1 MELGKTLRVLFLPA
15 ALLAIAG
22 CGRAP
27 VAIVTLAEFQ
37 DENPDGAARQ
47 DESIL
52 VYLDRALPGKYDAA
66 AIQARIDPPAA
77 STLRASIEQDRRQ
90 LRLRII
96 DGTPELQLQGVY
108 GASGTPNSS
117 GLVLDLGDGIEQSI
131 DLQNRL
137 ILPRLSRAIW
147 IDANPEGG
155 NAVVDRGDRIRL
167 VFDQK
172 VKLAEGFTNN
182 HPKVPQDIV
191 LAKDQDRLGSE
202 AVQAEMAPAASGDEH
217 EIDIILGSD
226 PILEIA
232 GKIAEGNRRVD
243 RTGPDAPSGLAI
255 NGTHLLPMNR
265 ITAINGGPGVCSE
278 REVDIE
284 LPGPA
289 STTATGVRES
299 FPNSVSR
306 MLHTLTRF
314 QGRFALVTGGLDN
327 SDKAPLDEVLLYN
340 PIRNDPG
347 IPAFKLIGRLPH
359 PTWQHTA
366 TLLPGSDRQE
376 GTEDD
381 MVVLCGGTDG
391 KEVFST
397 IVVIFVSSETS
408 NLVIRELPQSLSLAR
423 AEHAAVAVGNLS
435 LLVDGGWNRHAGKNA
450 GRITESAELLRLE
463 RTGDEIR
470 VAEASMF
477 RSLARVRHTLNL
489 LVADSEDQTW
499 VLAYGGYGRNRYLDP
514 YVPIL
519 KNPDRPIDPFGEKLR
534 GDEPECLFEPARA
547 SILSSP
553 ILINLEKPRES
564 ITRLGIRPG
573 YPLIRAGHLAAGL
586 GGPNKSGVAA
596 ADSVI
601 MLSGSLIHPVNG
613 MDGDINS
620 NWELPRQG
628 TLEAITD
635 PRKPPDGHESL
646 NGILFTFDP
655 SDPKRSRIESVRHPA
670 PEPSRIFSREHAALC
685 MVPGLGII
693 VSGGEPPP
701 GASESGPHSSLEIYL
716 ANREAQGQI
725 RKIATRL
732 PSPRSRHRS
741 FLVEDEGK
749 NRLLLVGGLHTEG
762 ADIEEVPLPAP
773 LPNQ

>member
-1 MELGKTLRVLFLPA
+1 MELGKTLRTLFLPA
-15 ALLAIAG
+15 VLLAAAA
-22 CGRAP
+22 CDRAP
-27 VAIVTLAEFQ
+27 LAIITLAEFQ
-37 DENPDGAARQ
+37 DENPDGVAQQ

-52 VYLDRALPGKYDAA
+52 VYLDRPLPVNFDAETV
-66 AIQARIDPPAA
+66 QAEIDPPVA
-77 STLRASIEQDRRQ
+77 STLRASIGQDRRR

-96 DGTPELQLQGVY
+96 DGTPALQLKGVY
-108 GASGTPNSS
+108 GAGQTPNSS
-117 GLVLDLGDGIEQSI
+117 GLLLDLGDGVEQSI
-131 DLQNRL
+131 DLQNRI

-147 IDANPEGG
+147 IDANPEDG
-155 NAVVDRGDRIRL
+155 NAVVDGGDRIRL

-172 VKLAEGFTNN
+172 VRLAEGFANN
-182 HPKVPQDIV
+182 IPKVPQDIV

-202 AVQAEMAPAASGDEH
+202 AVPAEMAPAASGDEH

-226 PILEIA
+226 PVLEIA
-232 GKIAEGNRRVD
+232 GKIAGGDRRVD

-265 ITAINGGPGVCSE
+265 ITALNGGPGVCSE

-284 LPGPA
+284 LPDPA
-289 STTATGVRES
+289 SALAAGVREN
-299 FPNSVSR
+299 FPGSVSR
-306 MLHTLTRF
+306 MFHSLTRF
-314 QGRFALVTGGLDN
+314 QDRFAIIAGGLDTTE
-327 SDKAPLDEVLLYN
+327 KALDDVLLYN
-340 PIRNDPG
+340 PIRNEPG
-347 IPAFKLIGRLPH
+347 SPAFKPVGKLPQ

-366 TLLPGSDRQE
+366 TLLPGADRQE

-391 KEVFST
+391 QEVFST
-397 IVVIFVSSETS
+397 IVVIFVSSQTS
-408 NLVIRELPQSLSLAR
+408 NLVIRKLPQSMKLAR
-423 AEHAAVAVGNLS
+423 AEHAAVAVGKLS
-435 LLVDGGWNRHAGKNA
+435 VLVDGGWHRHEGKTTD
-450 GRITESAELLRLE
+450 RLTESAELLRFE
-463 RTGDEIR
+463 RSGDEIR
-470 VAEASMF
+470 LAETSVF
-477 RSLARVRHTLNL
+477 RSLARVRHSLNL
-489 LVADSEDQTW
+489 LVPDSEGTSW

-519 KNPDRPIDPFGEKLR
+519 KNPDQPIDPFGEKLK
-534 GDEPECLFEPARA
+534 GDEPESLFNPARA

-553 ILINLEKPRES
+553 ILINLETPRES

-586 GGPNKSGVAA
+586 GSPNKAGVPE

-601 MLSGSLIHPVNG
+601 MLSGSLSHPVNG

-628 TLEAITD
+628 TLEAITN

-701 GASESGPHSSLEIYL
+701 GASESGPHSSLEVYL
-716 ANREAQGQI
+716 AGREAQGQI
-725 RKIATRL
+725 RKIASRL

-749 NRLLLVGGLHTEG
+749 NRLLFVGGLHTGG
-762 ADIEEVPLPAP
+762 ADIEEIPLPTPRADE
-773 LPNQ
+773 